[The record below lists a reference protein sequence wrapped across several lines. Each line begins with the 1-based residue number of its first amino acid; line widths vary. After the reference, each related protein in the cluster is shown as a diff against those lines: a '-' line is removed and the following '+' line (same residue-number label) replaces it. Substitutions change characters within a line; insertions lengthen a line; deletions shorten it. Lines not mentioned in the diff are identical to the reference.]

1 MAKVLVI
8 DDEPN
13 VRILLDMLLRPQG
26 YPAGI

>member
-13 VRILLDMLLRPQG
+13 VRALLDMLLRPKG
-26 YPAGI
+26 YPKGV